1 MRKFLKNNLSVLFVF
16 SLLLILLNLVILI
29 FDFKTIIDP
38 RSMGVTAMIIGLTLG
53 LFSLIVDF
61 ILKKVIRNRLIL
73 NITEAVMI
81 LTFLYW
87 VWPQ

>member
-16 SLLLILLNLVILI
+16 SFLLILLNLVILI

-53 LFSLIVDF
+53 VFSLIVDF
-61 ILKKVIRNRLIL
+61 ILKKVIRSRLIL
-73 NITEAVMI
+73 NIMEAIMI

-87 VWPQ
+87 VWPE